1 MNADILRWLEYADA
15 DLDVASFLFENRY
28 PQPLEIICFH
38 CQQAAEKAIKAV
50 YLWADVPGGIP
61 RKHDLAFLLEQ
72 LTGRLSIEE
81 RYFDCAEALNPFGI
95 SARYPNEIHV
105 DEVITREAIH
115 SAREI
120 ILWARRII
128 G

>member
-50 YLWADVPGGIP
+50 YLWAEVPGGIP

-81 RYFDCAEALNPFGI
+81 RYFDCAEAYQLEL
-95 SARYPNEIHV
+95 PNLHIY
-105 DEVITREAIH
+105 AIFTKTQRKNFC
-115 SAREI
+115 AF
-120 ILWARRII
+120 
-128 G
+128 